1 MTSRDFLNFE
11 TDFIESLRCI
21 PMIVRMKL
29 DTCGVK
35 LKLVHWNQFS
45 VAEKQSLVSIS
56 CSTLQEIEE
65 YRSFVQKLVVTQT
78 GKPAGTLTI
87 NPNPDW
93 LNQNQIPLSLQ
104 TKLSDFN
111 QQISLQAW
119 AGLSNLQ
126 RFALIK
132 LSRPSHENRN
142 FLPALKEF
150 KLVD

>member
-11 TDFIESLRCI
+11 ADFIESLRCI

-45 VAEKQSLVSIS
+45 TEEKQRLVSVS
-56 CSTLQEIEE
+56 CSTAQEIEE
-65 YRSFVQKLVVTQT
+65 YQAFVQNLVVNHT
-78 GKPAGTLTI
+78 GKLAGTLTVD
-87 NPNPDW
+87 PNPAW
-93 LNQNQIPLSLQ
+93 LNQNQIPSSLLI
-104 TKLSDFN
+104 KLEECN
-111 QQISLQAW
+111 QNISLEQW
-119 AGLSNLQ
+119 SNLSHLQ

-150 KLVD
+150 NLIA